1 MTSLARVRG
10 FYAILDADDEGLA
23 TRLVAPDGCAATVLQ
38 VRLKHATT
46 RELLAACAMARRVTA
61 AVGALLIVNDR
72 LDVALAVEADGVHL
86 GQDDLPLEP
95 AQAALGDARVRMVIG
110 ISTHSLAQ
118 VERAVAGGA
127 DYLGF
132 GPVFPTRTKANPDP
146 VVGLAGLAAAVAAAG
161 SVPIV
166 AIGGM
171 TSEVAAAVYAA
182 GATAL
187 CAISAV
193 NDAADVAAAG
203 RAFQRSV
210 SARAPHLG

>member
-10 FYAILDADDEGLA
+10 FYAILDADDEALA

-95 AQAALGDARVRMVIG
+95 AQAALGDARARMVIG
-110 ISTHSLAQ
+110 ISTHTLAQ

-132 GPVFPTRTKANPDP
+132 GPVFATATKANPDP
-146 VVGLAGLAAAVAAAG
+146 VVGVDGLAAACARAG
-161 SVPIV
+161 ATPVV
-166 AIGGM
+166 AIGGV
-171 TSEVAAAVYAA
+171 TPAHAAALHAA
-182 GATAL
+182 GAAAA
-187 CAISAV
+187 CAIRAV
-193 NDAADVAAAG
+193 NAAADPAAA
-203 RAFQRSV
+203 
-210 SARAPHLG
+210 ARALAAPWRGGGA